1 MSYSTRRNNGEI
13 YYQGNQDDMYTA
25 GGRPVVNVRGDH
37 GMTNERPMY
46 HNGQIIGK
54 HGGTRM
60 AGEKMNKFQQGLED
74 AKASGDTQKV
84 EEMRA
89 KKRDRLQPA
98 REGRYN
104 RRNQ

>member
-1 MSYSTRRNNGEI
+1 
-13 YYQGNQDDMYTA
+13 
-25 GGRPVVNVRGDH
+25 
-37 GMTNERPMY
+37 
-46 HNGQIIGK
+46 
-54 HGGTRM
+54 M

-89 KKRDRLQPA
+89 KKRDRLQTA

>member
-1 MSYSTRRNNGEI
+1 MSYTTRSRNGEI
-13 YYQGNQDDMYTA
+13 YYQGSKDDAYTV
-25 GGRPVVNVRGDH
+25 GGRAVVNVRGDH

-60 AGEKMNKFQQGLED
+60 AGEKMKKFQQGLD
-74 AKASGDTQKV
+74 NAKASEDTQKV

-89 KKRDRLQPA
+89 KKRDRLQTA